1 MKRVR
6 LSRRALGDLEDIWLY
21 VAQYSPDAAD
31 QLLDRIYQTCAK
43 LADAP
48 RLGRSRDELVVG
60 LRSLPVGDYLV
71 FYRPMRDGIE
81 VARILSGYR
90 DLDAIFG
97 L

>member
-1 MKRVR
+1 M
-6 LSRRALGDLEDIWLY
+6 
-21 VAQYSPDAAD
+21 
-31 QLLDRIYQTCAK
+31 
-43 LADAP
+43 
-48 RLGRSRDELVVG
+48 GRPRDELAVG

-71 FYRPMRDGIE
+71 FYRSGKDGIE